1 MSRLFVTQKR
11 GCLRLLAHV
20 GEESGQI
27 GSPVARR
34 SPASDIRC
42 RYAPKPQG
50 QVAKRRWSPPQITP
64 PPSQLP
70 GKPGVSSVRACKR
83 VLTRRLATPHNPG
96 CPRPPSS
103 ASGFSFTSRVCGLAR
118 LEAEAVVEP
127 EVALGTT
134 RNLLSVG
141 DASGSIVE
149 KV

>member
-27 GSPVARR
+27 GSPMARR

-50 QVAKRRWSPPQITP
+50 QVAKGRWAPPQTTP
-64 PPSQLP
+64 FPSQLP

-83 VLTRRLATPHNPG
+83 VVTRRLATPHDPG

-103 ASGFSFTSRVCGLAR
+103 SSGFSFTIRICGLAR

-127 EVALGTT
+127 EVAPGAT
-134 RNLLSVG
+134 RNLSSVG
-141 DASGSIVE
+141 VASHSIVE
-149 KV
+149 E